1 MKGLENMKIDLKGI
15 SDAAATFE
23 WDLRKDYFEAIEAT
37 EVRDGEL
44 HAALEVRKTAGVYE
58 LDLHVDGEATVTCDV
73 CLDDMRQPVDTD
85 SHFVVRLG
93 DSYSDDD
100 VITVPAEEGE
110 LDMSWLIY
118 EQIVLAIPTRHVHEE
133 GGCNPDMLARIGQM
147 KAPEST
153 AEEDPRWS
161 ELRKLKST
169 INE

>member
-1 MKGLENMKIDLKGI
+1 
-15 SDAAATFE
+15 
-23 WDLRKDYFEAIEAT
+23 
-37 EVRDGEL
+37 
-44 HAALEVRKTAGVYE
+44 
-58 LDLHVDGEATVTCDV
+58 
-73 CLDDMRQPVDTD
+73 
-85 SHFVVRLG
+85 
-93 DSYSDDD
+93 
-100 VITVPAEEGE
+100 
-110 LDMSWLIY
+110 MSWLIY